1 MNETCALNLSILW
14 CIFSFIFFVFCFFL
28 PLSLFLTP
36 FFASFFFFF
45 FFFSPL
51 VFTMMEPVS
60 TVPPPLPRHG
70 SVNESDHEYLPDSSL
85 DVANLVAQN
94 RLEQNREFPPI
105 SVDNINQLREESKS
119 SGDSKLQLFFARYLL
134 EAVKHLKPNPQDP
147 NRFKQLKDNLSS
159 EAIKLIKK
167 LASHKVG
174 YADAQFYLGNLYG
187 AGLCVKTDP
196 EKAFTLYLQGSKQ
209 NHPECTYRAAVC
221 YELGLGTRKD
231 TRYAMQFYRKAAN
244 SSEPSGM
251 YKLAMILLHGLLGQQ
266 KNPKEA
272 VSWLTRAA
280 TMADTQ
286 HPQSVHELAK
296 LYELSNVPSVIP
308 DLDYAREL
316 YSQAAQLGFAPSQY
330 KLGLAYE
337 NGELH
342 CPIDPRRSIAWYSR
356 AAEQNDPNAELA
368 LSGWYLTGVDLILAQ
383 NDREAYLWAFKAAE
397 KGLAK
402 AEYAVGYYLEMGIGV
417 AISLQE
423 AFVWYQKAAGH
434 GDTKAKQRLAN
445 EKTQV
450 KRRPTR
456 DKNGKP
462 PKDADCKI
470 M

>member
-1 MNETCALNLSILW
+1 
-14 CIFSFIFFVFCFFL
+14 
-28 PLSLFLTP
+28 
-36 FFASFFFFF
+36 
-45 FFFSPL
+45 
-51 VFTMMEPVS
+51 MMEPELRSVS
-60 TVPPPLPRHG
+60 TPPPLPQHG
-70 SVNESDHEYLPDSSL
+70 TPSEPDHDYLPDSSL
-85 DVANLVAQN
+85 EIANLVAQN
-94 RLEQNREFPPI
+94 RLEQNKEFPPI
-105 SVDNINQLREESKS
+105 TVDNINQLREESKS
-119 SGDSKLQLFFARYLL
+119 SGDGKLQLYFARYLL

-147 NRFKQLKDNLSS
+147 NRAKQLKDNLSTES
-159 EAIKLIKK
+159 IKLIKK

-174 YADAQFYLGNLYG
+174 YADAQFFLGNLYG
-187 AGLCVKTDP
+187 AGLYVKTDP
-196 EKAFTLYLQGSKQ
+196 EKAFSLYLQGSKQ

-244 SSEPSGM
+244 ASEPSGM

-266 KNPKEA
+266 RNPKEA

-296 LYELSNVPSVIP
+296 LYEQQSSSVPSLIP

-337 NGELH
+337 NGELN
-342 CPIDPRRSIAWYSR
+342 CPIDPKRSIAWYSR
-356 AAEQNDPNAELA
+356 AAEQNDPHAELA
-368 LSGWYLTGVDLILAQ
+368 LSGWYLTGVDLVLAP
-383 NDREAYLWAFKAAE
+383 NDREAYLWASKAAE
-397 KGLAK
+397 RGMAK

-417 AISLQE
+417 PKSLE
-423 AFVWYQKAAGH
+423 DAFVWYQRAAGH
-434 GDTKAKQRLAN
+434 GDIKAKQRLAS
-445 EKTQV
+445 EGKSQV

-462 PKDADCKI
+462 PKDADCRI